1 MFNLFQSKTKR
12 GQPHPF
18 RVVPMP
24 TINVINPHAEQSNEV
39 IQTVI
44 KTCLWLSTSS
54 GTFCLGAII
63 LNLLSEWI
71 PLYFLDESNFFAYY
85 GYNVFCYA
93 VGLKICHVIDFYGID
108 IFTKFAAFEVALMVS
123 GSSKFNAWRQIAMF
137 FWSIVA
143 AAFIAASLALSW
155 YGSEIVTAIT
165 GKQDNKVIKMIDDA
179 TKGVDEKEYS
189 LQKKAVDDIVAR
201 KDAALAQVGNKEMR
215 DLAKSGNSWAIS
227 ELAAEKMRTSAK
239 FDKELSKANEALASA
254 VKLANENDVKVKDL
268 KLSVAK
274 DEIQATK
281 TKARAFG
288 LVGIIFGVAPIIVAV
303 ILSIIGQMEN
313 VVTEVIAQK
322 QRAKEGAGVGK

>member
-1 MFNLFQSKTKR
+1 MLDFFKSKTKK
-12 GQPHPF
+12 GAKPTL
-18 RVVPMP
+18 RVAPTP
-24 TINVINPHAEQSNEV
+24 TITVANPHAEQSNEV

-71 PLYFLDESNFFAYY
+71 PLYFLDETNFFAYY
-85 GYNVFCYA
+85 GYNAFCYA

-165 GKQDNKVIKMIDDA
+165 GKQNSQVIKMIDEA
-179 TKGVDEKEYS
+179 TKGVDEKQYS
-189 LQKKAVDDIVAR
+189 LEKKAVDDIIAR

-239 FDKELSKANEALASA
+239 FDKELAKANEALAAA
-254 VKLANENDVKVKDL
+254 VKLANEKDGKAKDL

-288 LVGIIFGVAPIIVAV
+288 LVGVIFGVAPLIVAV
-303 ILSIIGQMEN
+303 ILLIIAEMEN
-313 VVTEVIAQK
+313 VVNEVITQK
-322 QRAKEGAGVGK
+322 QRAKEGAGEGK